1 MPVSAVSSMF
11 FHEYALR
18 EIFSFV
24 QKAGLSGMEFWL
36 ETPDFWLR
44 NRPVTEVL
52 ACRKEFAGIRNF
64 TIHAPVLDLNPCSIN
79 PDVAAISI
87 DHAVSAIRLADEL
100 GAGIVT
106 VHPGRRTV
114 KRPPS
119 AADFERFGRYI
130 AALREEARKHRLT
143 VAMENMEPAV
153 NSLLCTPQRV
163 RELLDEEAWLSFT
176 LDVSHALA
184 GRPGDCGEYI
194 RLCGDRL
201 ANVHLSRAD
210 KKRLHLPLDNSP
222 AMADIIGSLC
232 DAGYDGPLTLEIDD
246 LTFDRML
253 TAEEKIAV
261 LGRDAAFIASSVQR
275 PR

>member
-11 FHEYALR
+11 FHEYTLR

-44 NRPVTEVL
+44 NRPVDTVL
-52 ACRKEFAGIRNF
+52 ACRREFTAIRNF
-64 TIHAPVLDLNPCSIN
+64 TLHAPVLDLNPCSIN
-79 PDVAAISI
+79 PDVAAISTG
-87 DHAVSAIRLADEL
+87 HAVSAIRLADEL
-100 GAGIVT
+100 GAAVVT

-119 AADFERFGRYI
+119 AADFERFDRYI
-130 AALREEARKHRLT
+130 DALREEARKHRPK

-163 RELLDEEAWLSFT
+163 RELLDEEPWLSFT

-184 GRPGDCGEYI
+184 GKPGDCGEYI
-194 RLCGDRL
+194 RLCSDRL
-201 ANVHLSRAD
+201 ANVHMSRAD

-222 AMADIIGSLC
+222 AMAEIIGALC
-232 DAGYDGPLTLEIDD
+232 DAGYDGLLTLEIDD
-246 LTFDRML
+246 LNFNRTCS
-253 TAEEKIAV
+253 AEEKIAV
-261 LGRDAAFIASSVQR
+261 LARDAAFISSACNK

>member
-11 FHEYALR
+11 FHEYTLR

-24 QKAGLSGMEFWL
+24 QKAGLSGLEFWL

-44 NRPVTEVL
+44 NRPAGTVL
-52 ACRKEFAGIRNF
+52 ACRREFSGMETF
-64 TIHAPVLDLNPCSIN
+64 TLHAPVLDLNPCSIN
-79 PDVAAISI
+79 PDVAAVSI

-119 AADFERFGRYI
+119 TADFERFGRYI
-130 AALREEARKHRLT
+130 TALREEARKHRLK

-201 ANVHLSRAD
+201 VNVHLSRAD
-210 KKRLHLPLDNSP
+210 RKRLHLPLDNSP
-222 AMADIIGSLC
+222 AMAEIIGSLC

-253 TAEEKIAV
+253 PAEEKIAM
-261 LGRDAAFIASSVQR
+261 LAKNATFISSACKK